1 MKKTP
6 IKDILNFTY
15 NEGDIRTGEA
25 GSTLRALSRAI
36 NLRLI
41 VSDQIDSKGVAVRFK
56 LTSFGYELA
65 SKLV

>member
-6 IKDILNFTY
+6 IKDILNFAY
-15 NEGDIRTGEA
+15 NEGDIYNTETPFKA
-25 GSTLRALSRAI
+25 LRVAI
-36 NLRLI
+36 NLRLL
-41 VSDQIDSKGVAVRFK
+41 VADKIDSKGVAVRFK